1 MWSQGATM
9 MGKGPSTTAQGVAM
23 YRATHQ
29 IIDEPKVFDD
39 PIAVRVIGT
48 ESALALKADPQKYN
62 VLPGACFLRAF
73 ITARSRYTED
83 ELGAAVKQG
92 LRQYVILGAGLDTFA
107 YRNPYQPD
115 QLCVFEVDHPATQEW
130 KRVRLEEAGIVIP
143 GSVTF
148 VPVDF
153 ETRALAD
160 GLGTANFDPNEPA
173 FFSWLGVVQYLTKD
187 AVLSTLRF
195 IAGLKKGTCVVFD
208 YIISPTL
215 LSSQQRSVFE
225 AIVNRAVTVGAPW
238 KTFFEP
244 SSLAAELLAMG
255 FSQVKD
261 MSPEE
266 INIVFFTGRKDNLRV
281 GEFGHFMKT
290 TV

>member
-1 MWSQGATM
+1 MAGN
-9 MGKGPSTTAQGVAM
+9 GPSTTAQGVAM

-29 IIDEPKVFDD
+29 IIDEPKIFVD
-39 PIAVRVIGT
+39 PIAARIIWV

-62 VLPGACFLRAF
+62 ILPGASSLRAF

-83 ELGAAVKQG
+83 ELGAAVERG

-115 QLCVFEVDHPATQEW
+115 QLCVFEVDHPSTQEW
-130 KRVRLEEAGIVIP
+130 KRVRLDEAGIVIP

-148 VPVDF
+148 VPIDF
-153 ETRALAD
+153 ETRTLAD
-160 GLGTANFDPNEPA
+160 GLGTANFDPDAPA
-173 FFSWLGVVQYLTKD
+173 FLSWLGVVQYLTKD
-187 AVLSTLRF
+187 AVLATLRF

-208 YIISPTL
+208 YIIPPALLTL
-215 LSSQQRSVFE
+215 QQRSVFE
-225 AIVNRAVTVGAPW
+225 AIVNRAVMAGAPW

-244 SSLAAELLAMG
+244 SSLVAELLAMR

-261 MSPEE
+261 MGPEE
-266 INIVFFTGRKDNLRV
+266 INALFFARRKDNLSV
-281 GEFGHFMKT
+281 GEFGHFMKAA
-290 TV
+290 V